1 MRYRLAMLLFLYAV
15 RTAAQE
21 TVTVIVPIVGN
32 LPGVNTARWMTD
44 VELTNASR
52 LASDVAL
59 ELPAAP
65 GAPLMILTLGPG
77 QTQRFTDV
85 VGQAFGL
92 DTVLSPLRVTFA
104 ANHNLVVRAS
114 AYALREEG
122 ISALQPIAVYAENS
136 WYPVRVLD
144 GLAFSDAWR
153 TNVGLVNFGESAAD
167 VLFALQKIP
176 GRNVATTPMRIPAGA
191 VMHVPIQAIF
201 PLITEGAGF
210 SVLVETASRDTHVY
224 ASVIS
229 NETNAGQF
237 IAARIGTR

>member
-1 MRYRLAMLLFLYAV
+1 MRNRLAMLLLLYAV

-32 LPGVNTARWMTD
+32 VPGVNTARWMTD
-44 VELTNASR
+44 VELTNASGI
-52 LASDVAL
+52 ASDVAI

-65 GAPLMILTLGPG
+65 GAPVMVFTLGPG
-77 QTQRFTDV
+77 QSQRFTDV

-92 DTVLSPLRVTFA
+92 ETVLSPLRVTTA
-104 ANHNLVVRAS
+104 ANHRVTVRAS
-114 AYALREEG
+114 AYALAPEG
-122 ISALQPIAVYAENS
+122 TSAFQPIVVYAENS

-153 TNVGLVNFGESAAD
+153 TNVGLVNFGETSAD

-176 GRNVATTPMRIPAGA
+176 GRNVATTPMKIPAGA
-191 VMHVPIQAIF
+191 VIHIPIQAIF

-210 SVLVETASRDTHVY
+210 SVLVETGARDTHVY